1 MKGPRESQASWDYWS
16 YEKTAVDT
24 PHHPDTKRFSHFSKS
39 SFSLSSSLSL
49 SLSQFSDTNHTAWQ
63 PTISNMGFQGY
74 LPKPPFSL
82 SFKNLSAYALFG
94 STISKYQGSNTPTVL
109 QCLKQPYLDLF
120 RRVGR
125 HFCLSKT
132 AGLYISL
139 SLVSYM
145 ICM

>member
-39 SFSLSSSLSL
+39 SFSLSSSLSI
-49 SLSQFSDTNHTAWQ
+49 SLSIFRYKSYSLAAHNIIYRVLGLS
-63 PTISNMGFQGY
+63 PKTI
-74 LPKPPFSL
+74 LFSL
-82 SFKNLSAYALFG
+82 FQKFVCLCFVWQHNIKILG
-94 STISKYQGSNTPTVL
+94 VQNPTVL
-109 QCLKQPYLDLF
+109 QFLKQPYLDLF

-139 SLVSYM
+139 SLVLYM